1 MRPHF
6 SARAEFRLHAIYA
19 PTVPD
24 LFFHYDA
31 PELINQICVLAYLH
45 IQSLARLTCDSRSCV
60 FLEDCVSLG
69 LCAWLWWRKR
79 ICWPTLFAGTNRLV
93 EYRGSTICQQ

>member
-45 IQSLARLTCDSRSCV
+45 IQSLARLGVSQEAASFSRIV
-60 FLEDCVSLG
+60 
-69 LCAWLWWRKR
+69 
-79 ICWPTLFAGTNRLV
+79 
-93 EYRGSTICQQ
+93 